1 MNKKLINKD
10 LTIRILSV
18 MLALLMWF
26 YVITEQNPEITKDV
40 TVPIRLINTVF
51 LEKSNMVLANDSNN
65 YKLTLRIR
73 GKKNALDKLNESTV
87 DAYAD
92 LEGHNKKGENFL
104 KINIDG
110 IPEGVDIVAKSTES
124 LKVLLES
131 KVSVQKSVQLNLMGN
146 PSHGMAAMTPVMA
159 PNDVVITGAE
169 SQINK
174 IRNVKVDVD
183 IASVNVEVKRIL
195 PVRVLDENGKDIQN
209 ITVEPGNV
217 EVNIPIEN
225 TKRVSLVAD
234 ISGKPADG
242 YILSSILVQPEEILI
257 TGKQQ
262 ALEGINS
269 LKTEKIDINEGT
281 GNITKEVKLV
291 MPEGIEIAN
300 ANEKVN
306 ISVNIERIKTSE
318 ITFGSFEYVNLPEG
332 LELDHIQ
339 GDIKATLRGAESQ
352 IEDAPKTVRFYVD
365 LANANEGINTSVV
378 LWEAP
383 KGIEVLNAAPKQV
396 VVVLKKNSRHTGD
409 D

>member
-1 MNKKLINKD
+1 MPKMNKKLINKD

-26 YVITEQNPEITKDV
+26 YVITEQNPEITKDI
-40 TVPIRLINTVF
+40 TIPIRLINTVF

-65 YKLTLRIR
+65 FKLTLRIR

-92 LEGHNKKGENFL
+92 LEGHNLKGENFL

-110 IPEGVDIVAKSTES
+110 IPEGVDIIAKSTES

-131 KVSVQKSVQLNLMGN
+131 KVSIQKSVQLNLMGN
-146 PSHGMAAMTPVMA
+146 PSHGLAAMTPTMA

-174 IRNVKVDVD
+174 IKSVRVDVD
-183 IASVNVEVKRIL
+183 IASVNTEVKRIL

-209 ITVEPGNV
+209 ITIEPGNV

-225 TKRVSLVAD
+225 TKRVSLGID
-234 ISGKPADG
+234 ISGKPAEG
-242 YILSSILVQPEEILI
+242 YIISNISVQPEEILI

-269 LKTEKIDINEGT
+269 LKTEKIDIDEGT
-281 GNITKEVKLV
+281 ANISKEVTLV
-291 MPEGIEIAN
+291 IPDGIEIAN
-300 ANEKVN
+300 TNEKVN
-306 ISVNIERIKTSE
+306 ISINIERIKTSE
-318 ITFGSFEYVNLPEG
+318 ITVGSIEYVNLPDG
-332 LELDHIQ
+332 LELDRIQ
-339 GDIKATLRGAESQ
+339 SDIKVTLRGAESHIDNAQ
-352 IEDAPKTVRFYVD
+352 KTIRFYVN
-365 LANANEGINTSVV
+365 LANATEGINSSAV
-378 LWEAP
+378 LWESP
-383 KGIEVLNAAPKQV
+383 KGIEVLNVAPKQV
-396 VVVLKKNSRHTGD
+396 IVVLKEKQ
-409 D
+409 